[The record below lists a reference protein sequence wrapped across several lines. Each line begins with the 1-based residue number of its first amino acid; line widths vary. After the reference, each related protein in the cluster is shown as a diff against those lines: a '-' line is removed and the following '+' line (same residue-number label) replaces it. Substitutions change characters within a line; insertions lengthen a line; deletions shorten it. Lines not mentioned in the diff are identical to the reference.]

1 MDISRLNA
9 HLEPHQDM
17 VVKGLVKA
25 LVKALLKALDNTAL
39 EWLRQIL
46 LICSRNSWSLR
57 VWSVPL
63 RKIVAIQTHD
73 SKRST
78 GILFDEQ
85 LGKIQV
91 WNKETYSV
99 LEICPKTNNFLPT
112 KSKNAFLVNQKPSF
126 PENLNK

>member
-78 GILFDEQ
+78 GSLFDEQ
-85 LGKIQV
+85 VGKI
-91 WNKETYSV
+91 WNKGTYSV

-112 KSKNAFLVNQKPSF
+112 KSNAFLVNQKPSF
-126 PENLNK
+126 LENLNK